1 MSFRLFKL
9 TLALGVFSTASGC
22 ALNTPQVATV
32 KRLIPTFGQ
41 TSQESLEPFAWSFSM
56 AGTQYRVYAQ
66 KVQGRRVTFVNDFG
80 MEVVWDGDSLIIIEG
95 IPGGFGPYRSGRE
108 LNATGQEERWYAI
121 SSAPVH
127 RARCTP
133 PRLWRL
139 SDDRYGWR
147 QQCTGNIDGVSVTAD
162 HVVEFD
168 RQGRTRE
175 IEASV
180 FPGGPRFTL
189 KKIDP

>member
-1 MSFRLFKL
+1 MNPLTFRL
-9 TLALGVFSTASGC
+9 ALVCGALSTAGC
-22 ALNTPQVATV
+22 TVNAPQVATA
-32 KRLIPTFGQ
+32 KRLIPSFGQ
-41 TSQESLEPFAWSFSM
+41 SSQESLAPFAWSFSM
-56 AGTQYRVYAQ
+56 AGTRYRIYAQ
-66 KVQGRRVTFVNDFG
+66 RVQGRRVTFVNDYG
-80 MEVVWDGDSLIIIEG
+80 MELVWDGDSLIIIEG

-108 LNATGQEERWYAI
+108 LTASGEEERWYAM

-127 RARCTP
+127 RARCMP

-147 QQCTGNIDGVSVTAD
+147 QQCSGTVDGVSASAD

-168 RQGRTRE
+168 SQGRIRE

-180 FPGGPRFTL
+180 FPGGPRFVL

>member
-1 MSFRLFKL
+1 LNQRSLKL
-9 TLALGVFSTASGC
+9 TLVLGLLTTAGC
-22 ALNTPQVATV
+22 TINAPQLASV

-41 TSQESLEPFAWSFSM
+41 SSQESLAPFAWSFSM

-66 KVQGRRVTFVNDFG
+66 KVQGRRVIFMNDYG
-80 MEVVWDGDSLIIIEG
+80 MEVVWDGDSFIIIQG
-95 IPGGFGPYRSGRE
+95 IPGGFGLYRSGRE
-108 LNATGQEERWYAI
+108 LNALGQEERWYAMA
-121 SSAPVH
+121 SSLVH

-147 QQCTGNIDGVSVTAD
+147 QRCVGTVDGVTASSD

-168 RQGRTRE
+168 SQGRIRE

-180 FPGGPRFTL
+180 FPGGPRFAL
-189 KKIDP
+189 KKIDR